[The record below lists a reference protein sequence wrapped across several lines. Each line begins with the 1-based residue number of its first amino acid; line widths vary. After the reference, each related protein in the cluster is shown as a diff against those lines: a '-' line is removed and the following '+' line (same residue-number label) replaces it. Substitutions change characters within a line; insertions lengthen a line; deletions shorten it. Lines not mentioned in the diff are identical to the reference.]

1 MARPSKYETHVAPR
15 LEEIQDWV
23 RNGAT
28 DEEVAKRL
36 GIAYSTFK
44 EYKNEFSAF
53 SAILKKNKDYVDA
66 QVENALLERAM
77 GGKVTLK
84 RPFKIKHTVYENG
97 RRIEEKEEIVL
108 ADYEEYVIPDTTAQI
123 FWLKNRR
130 PEQWREKP
138 IVVGDEQ
145 QAKEAEYDANS
156 LRTALSARKI
166 QGLDDDE
173 V

>member
-15 LEEIQDWV
+15 FEEIQDWV

-36 GIAYSTFK
+36 GISRSTFC
-44 EYKNEFSAF
+44 EYKNEFSEF
-53 SAILKKNKDYVDA
+53 SDTLKKGKDFVDA
-66 QVENALLERAM
+66 QVENALLQRAL
-77 GGKVTLK
+77 GYDFKEITKELRDGELVPTKIVT
-84 RPFKIKHTVYENG
+84 KHM
-97 RRIEEKEEIVL
+97 
-108 ADYEEYVIPDTTAQI
+108 APDITAQI

-138 IVVGDEQ
+138 TPVGDEQ
-145 QAKEAEYDANS
+145 QAKEAEYDASS
-156 LRTALSARKI
+156 LRTALSTRKI
-166 QGLDDDE
+166 QGLEDDDE